1 MSDPDGPASR
11 HGGPVGR
18 SIGSVTDP
26 TVRSDVSGPLRVLVY
41 SSDAATRERVMRS
54 LGTRPHPDV
63 PELEYVEVATE
74 PMVIR
79 TMDAGGID
87 LAILDGEATPAGGLG
102 IAKQLDDELA
112 ACPPIV
118 VLVGRADDRW
128 LADWSRAEAVVAHPI
143 EPFRLAEAVV
153 PLLRRA

>member
-1 MSDPDGPASR
+1 MAN
-11 HGGPVGR
+11 
-18 SIGSVTDP
+18 P
-26 TVRSDVSGPLRVLVY
+26 TVRSEDSVPLRVLVY
-41 SSDAATRERVMRS
+41 SSDAATRDQVMRA

-63 PELEYVEVATE
+63 AEIEYVEVATE
-74 PMVIR
+74 PVVIR

-87 LAILDGEATPAGGLG
+87 LAILDGEATPAGGMG
-102 IAKQLDDELA
+102 IAKQLKDELD

-128 LADWSRAEAVVAHPI
+128 LADWSRAEAVVEHPI

-153 PLLRRA
+153 SLLRRA